1 MTSAAGKART
11 RAAAE
16 ARARADDAAARASA
30 TAAAE
35 AACLALLEGHLDAGS
50 LPDLG
55 GTAESLLDAALREL
69 VRRHGGASAPLVR
82 RLADEAGDKT
92 ARKAARRALYRLE
105 QAGVAVPAAP
115 TPPPAAVVK
124 RERERAIRSWLSGID
139 GSGSRAAWIIFEG
152 GVGGGLR
159 LCSLILNDE
168 AGILE
173 VAGGPIT
180 RRRLDAELASLRE
193 SQKLPWIDSP
203 PERTRGLV
211 AEALAVHERAG
222 TRPPAEFARWRP
234 LFESAP
240 PPEDDDA
247 PADPALADRAVS
259 LLELPEL
266 LGWFVD
272 PAAIQE
278 ESVARLEM
286 QDSRLIVADH
296 VKVER
301 EAAIVDRV
309 VEKGFSEESRPR
321 WARRF
326 REMALVFAATGR
338 DEPAALARAAA
349 TALADV
355 AEPATRV
362 AVARGLAAR
371 GLEVAGEV
379 ALGRVRLAD
388 VTRGPR
394 PPAGGAASAAP

>member
-1 MTSAAGKART
+1 MTSAAGKARA
-11 RAAAE
+11 RAAAQ
-16 ARARADDAAARASA
+16 AQARADEAAARASA

-35 AACLALLEGHLDAGS
+35 AACLASLEAHLDAAT

-55 GTAESLLDAALREL
+55 DTAESMLDAALREL
-69 VRRHGGASAPLVR
+69 ARRHGAASAPLVR
-82 RLADEAGDKT
+82 RLADEAADKT

-105 QAGVAVPAAP
+105 QAGVAVPAAAA
-115 TPPPAAVVK
+115 PPPAAVVK
-124 RERERAIRSWLSGID
+124 RERERAVRSWLSGID

-203 PERTRGLV
+203 PERTRSLV

-222 TRPPAEFARWRP
+222 TRPPAEFSRWRS

-240 PPEDDDA
+240 PADDDDA
-247 PADPALADRAVS
+247 PADPALADRAAS

-286 QDSRLIVADH
+286 QDSRIIVADH
-296 VKVER
+296 VKAER
-301 EAAIVDRV
+301 EAAIIDRV
-309 VEKGFSEESRPR
+309 VEKAFTEASRPR

-326 REMALVFAATGR
+326 REMARVFAATGR
-338 DEPAALARAAA
+338 DEPAQVARAAA
-349 TALADV
+349 AALADLTQ
-355 AEPATRV
+355 PPTRV
-362 AVARGLAAR
+362 AVARGLATR

-394 PPAGGAASAAP
+394 PAAGGAASVAP

>member
-1 MTSAAGKART
+1 MTSAAGKARA

-35 AACLALLEGHLDAGS
+35 AACLAALEGHLDAGS

-55 GTAESLLDAALREL
+55 ATAESLLDAALREL
-69 VRRHGGASAPLVR
+69 VRRHGAASAPLVR

-168 AGILE
+168 VGILE

-222 TRPPAEFARWRP
+222 TRPPAEFSRWRA

-240 PPEDDDA
+240 PPEDDA
-247 PADPALADRAVS
+247 PAEPALADHAGA

-266 LGWFVD
+266 MGWFVD

-278 ESVARLEM
+278 ESMARLEM
-286 QDSRLIVADH
+286 QESRIIVADH
-296 VKVER
+296 IKVER

-338 DEPAALARAAA
+338 DEPARLARAAA
-349 TALADV
+349 AALADM
-355 AEPATRV
+355 AQPATRV

-388 VTRGPR
+388 VTREPR
-394 PPAGGAASAAP
+394 THAGGAASAAP